1 MQTFRV
7 AAAVGASTSCPV
19 HINWLA
25 RQAGVELSDEDW
37 NVIGREISLLV
48 NCMPAGEFLGE
59 DFYRAGGVPAVMGEL
74 LRAGKLDPEPLTVSG
89 LSIGDAVGE
98 EVATDRRVIRPCDD
112 PLATDAGFLMLSGN
126 LLDSAVMKTS
136 VITPEFRNAYLS
148 DPADPDALVARC
160 DRLQGGQRTTRC
172 ASTTRR
178 SRSIGIAY
186 S

>member
-74 LRAGKLDPEPLTVSG
+74 LRGGKREPLTVSG
-89 LSIGDAVGE
+89 LSMGDAVGE

-126 LLDSAVMKTS
+126 LLDSAVMKPS

-148 DPADPDALVARC
+148 DPADPDALVARS
-160 DRLQGGQRTTRC
+160 D
-172 ASTTRR
+172 
-178 SRSIGIAY
+178 
-186 S
+186 

>member
-25 RQAGVELSDEDW
+25 RQAGVEWSDELW
-37 NVIGREISLLV
+37 NVIAREFSLLV
-48 NCMPAGEFLGE
+48 NRMPAGEFLGE

-98 EVATDRRVIRPCDD
+98 EVATDRRV
-112 PLATDAGFLMLSGN
+112 
-126 LLDSAVMKTS
+126 
-136 VITPEFRNAYLS
+136 
-148 DPADPDALVARC
+148 
-160 DRLQGGQRTTRC
+160 
-172 ASTTRR
+172 
-178 SRSIGIAY
+178 
-186 S
+186 

>member
-1 MQTFRV
+1 
-7 AAAVGASTSCPV
+7 
-19 HINWLA
+19 LA
-25 RQAGVELSDEDW
+25 RRQAGVELSDEDW

-112 PLATDAGFLMLSGN
+112 PLATDAGFL
-126 LLDSAVMKTS
+126 
-136 VITPEFRNAYLS
+136 
-148 DPADPDALVARC
+148 C
-160 DRLQGGQRTTRC
+160 
-172 ASTTRR
+172 
-178 SRSIGIAY
+178 
-186 S
+186 